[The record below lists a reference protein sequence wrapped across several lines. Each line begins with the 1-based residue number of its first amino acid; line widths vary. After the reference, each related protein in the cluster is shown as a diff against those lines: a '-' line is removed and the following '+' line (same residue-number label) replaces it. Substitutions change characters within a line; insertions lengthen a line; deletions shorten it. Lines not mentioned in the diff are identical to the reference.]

1 MAGMKI
7 NYHKSKVFTVGLEKE
22 ETYRV
27 AQILNCPVGD
37 FPMKYLGLP
46 ISPEKILNHDF
57 DFLGQKLEERLGT
70 WETNTLSHAGRAVQI
85 NACLSSIPS
94 YAMGF
99 YQLPEGIHK
108 RFDSSR
114 GRYYWAGNKKRGK
127 CHMVKWDDIAF
138 PKNFGGLG
146 FTETRKMNA
155 ALIAKWIMKLESE
168 DHSPCIELLRRK
180 YLQNSR
186 VFQVNLGDCSQFW
199 KGVLNSRKWFML
211 GAEWKLGRG
220 DHISFWHDFWV
231 GSCPLKVRFYRIFEI
246 SN

>member
-1 MAGMKI
+1 
-7 NYHKSKVFTVGLEKE
+7 
-22 ETYRV
+22 
-27 AQILNCPVGD
+27 
-37 FPMKYLGLP
+37 
-46 ISPEKILNHDF
+46 
-57 DFLGQKLEERLGT
+57 
-70 WETNTLSHAGRAVQI
+70 
-85 NACLSSIPS
+85 
-94 YAMGF
+94 
-99 YQLPEGIHK
+99 
-108 RFDSSR
+108 
-114 GRYYWAGNKKRGK
+114 
-127 CHMVKWDDIAF
+127 MVKWDDIAF
-138 PKNFGGLG
+138 PKDFGGLG

-180 YLQNSR
+180 YLQNSG

-246 SN
+246 SNQQDILVREVIKEGHNCLSFRRSFGPDEVEEWNELKTVILNTKLEDRQDLLCWGSQFKQEFYYEIYV